1 MLAGVTLRLW
11 FCLLSLGFCGA
22 PPLGACVKE
31 TYTGSVMG
39 ALVEVFLHSVGT
51 QHAGVLSLLVFALCS
66 GHTWILITSSSTLG
80 CLNSA
85 DSGHFDGGGGVIT
98 AQF

>member
-11 FCLLSLGFCGA
+11 FCLLSLGFCSA

-51 QHAGVLSLLVFALCS
+51 QHAGVLSWLLFVHGSHHFIKRSRMLE
-66 GHTWILITSSSTLG
+66 L
-80 CLNSA
+80 
-85 DSGHFDGGGGVIT
+85 FDGGGGVIT